1 MNEQF
6 KLFFVAIMLGI
17 IGGLI
22 YGIISIF
29 RKYVMHNI
37 VAVYIEDIIFWVT
50 YAITSFLVMLTLNY
64 GDIRPYIVFGVFL
77 GLIVYVIFIHSLVI
91 KLLSP
96 IITIIRLFIEIVFT
110 PFDLVLYP
118 FKKLLLFLKNYLQ
131 INKKYEKIKQTIKS
145 KLKKR

>member
-17 IGGLI
+17 IGGLV

-29 RKYVMHNI
+29 RKYVIHNI
-37 VAVYIEDIIFWVT
+37 VAVYIEDIIFWVI
-50 YAITSFLVMLTLNY
+50 YALTSFLVMLTLNY
-64 GDIRPYIVFGVFL
+64 GDIRPYIVFGVFI
-77 GLIVYVIFIHSLVI
+77 GLIIYVIFIHRLVI

-96 IITIIRLFIEIVFT
+96 IITIIRLFIEIILT
-110 PFDLVLYP
+110 PFDIILYP

-131 INKKYEKIKQTIKS
+131 ISKKCEKIKQITKS